1 LVITVVVVVVVDA
14 GVVGLSSSCGRKV
27 RRGGLDVV

>member
-1 LVITVVVVVVVDA
+1 LVITVVVVVDA
-14 GVVGLSSSCGRKV
+14 GVVGLSSCGRKV